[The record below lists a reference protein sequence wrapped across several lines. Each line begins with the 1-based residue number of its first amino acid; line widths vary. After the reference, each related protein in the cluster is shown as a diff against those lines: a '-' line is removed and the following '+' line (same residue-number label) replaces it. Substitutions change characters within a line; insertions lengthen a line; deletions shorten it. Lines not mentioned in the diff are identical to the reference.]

1 MPLCELT
8 RNAAE
13 DRRGDQVFVATWLAA
28 NEAVKEA
35 VVEAGEERRGQAKAS
50 KKGMGSGFS

>member
-8 RNAAE
+8 RDTAE
-13 DRRGDQVFVATWLAA
+13 DRRGDQVFMATGLTA

-35 VVEAGEERRGQAKAS
+35 VIEAGEERRGQTTAS
-50 KKGMGSGFS
+50 KKCMGSGFS